1 MLFPCQHFASS
12 QVLNG
17 RYGKKYDQINGLGK
31 DGHVVREQADRILTE
46 QVKDALGQ
54 DRDLKS
60 YALKADV
67 AGGRVRIEGVVDT
80 LQEKQRV
87 ESLLRNIPGVT
98 TVANAVSISTDGSIT
113 TRDVAMEVQEELQLN
128 QDVNPGH
135 IGVESVGGQGT
146 VILRGHTNNPAELEA
161 ALQSASTAR
170 GVTRVLNQV
179 KVGPKELTLDDIFH
193 SQVNND
199 RD

>member
-1 MLFPCQHFASS
+1 M
-12 QVLNG
+12 
-17 RYGKKYDQINGLGK
+17 
-31 DGHVVREQADRILTE
+31 VREQADRILTE